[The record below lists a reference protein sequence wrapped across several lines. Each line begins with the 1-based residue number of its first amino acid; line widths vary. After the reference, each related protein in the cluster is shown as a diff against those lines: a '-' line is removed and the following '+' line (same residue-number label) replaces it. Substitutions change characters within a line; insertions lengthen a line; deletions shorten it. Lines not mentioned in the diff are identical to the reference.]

1 MKLKGKNAA
10 ITGAASGI
18 GQATALKFASEGIAN
33 LTLADLNEAGLE
45 ETKKKV
51 LEIDPNIGTR
61 LHMANVSIEQDVKA
75 FVDDTV
81 QSFGGI
87 DILFNN
93 AGIAGGSYMIDE
105 MPFEVFQRGVSIN
118 LFGVF
123 FGMKYALGYMKAA
136 KKGSIINTSSIGGL
150 VALPNSS
157 DYVAAKHGIAG
168 LTKTA
173 AVEYGP
179 YGVRTNAVCPGPS
192 ITNLY
197 EGIIAADAAASNVTS
212 DDLLERDRK
221 MIPFGRQGTAEE
233 IASLVSFLA
242 SDEASYLSGSIIAID
257 GGYTSL

>member
-18 GQATALKFASEGIAN
+18 GQASALKFAREGIAS

-45 ETKKKV
+45 ETRKEV
-51 LEIDPNIGTR
+51 LAIDSKIGIR
-61 LHMANVSIEQDVKA
+61 LHAANVSQEQDVKG
-75 FVDDTV
+75 FIDDAV
-81 QSFGGI
+81 RSFGAI

-93 AGIAGGSYMIDE
+93 AGIAGGSYAIDE
-105 MPFEVFQRGVSIN
+105 MPFEVFHRAISIN

-157 DYVAAKHGIAG
+157 DYVAAKHAIAG

-179 YGVRTNAVCPGPS
+179 YGIRTNAVCPGPA

-197 EGIIAADAAASNVTS
+197 KGIMAADAAASNVTPE
-212 DDLLERDRK
+212 DLMERDRK
-221 MIPFGRQGTAEE
+221 MIPFGRQGEAEE
-233 IASLVSFLA
+233 IANLVSFLA
-242 SDEASYLSGSIIAID
+242 SDEASYISGAIIAID
-257 GGYTSL
+257 GGYTAV

>member
-1 MKLKGKNAA
+1 MKLKGKSAA

-18 GQATALKFASEGIAN
+18 GQATALKFAREGVAN

-51 LEIDPNIGTR
+51 LAIDPGIGICLR
-61 LHMANVSIEQDVKA
+61 AADVSQEQDVKG

-81 QSFGGI
+81 QSFGAI

-93 AGIAGGSYMIDE
+93 AGIAGGSYPIDE
-105 MPFEVFQRGVSIN
+105 MPFEIFQRAISIN

-136 KKGSIINTSSIGGL
+136 KQGSIINTSSIGGL
-150 VALPNSS
+150 VALPYSS
-157 DYVAAKHGIAG
+157 DYVAAKHAILG
-168 LTKTA
+168 LTKSA

-179 YGVRTNAVCPGPS
+179 YGIRTNAICPGPS

-197 EGIIAADAAASNVTS
+197 TGIIAADAAVTNVTPE
-212 DDLLERDRK
+212 DLLDRDRK
-221 MIPFGRQGTAEE
+221 MIPFGRQGEAEE
-233 IASLVSFLA
+233 IANLVSFLA
-242 SDEASYLSGSIIAID
+242 SDEASYLSGAVIAID
-257 GGYTSL
+257 GGYTAI